1 MRKHGESGSRLY
13 ILWKGIKARCYNK
26 NHLAYKN
33 YGGRDIKMCDEWR
46 NNFLTFK
53 SFMLSIGY
61 NYEAP
66 YGEQTIER
74 IDVDKDYEPGN
85 CKLITKA
92 QQSYN
97 KRNNHYVEYKG
108 ERKTVAELANE
119 YKIDV
124 DTLLNRINHFGY
136 TVEEAIEKPVIHK
149 SRKVPEYTINGETHS
164 KRVWAEKFGLTYS
177 QMKAKTRHKTL
188 EQVVEELL
196 KGSN

>member
-1 MRKHGESGSRLY
+1 
-13 ILWKGIKARCYNK
+13 
-26 NHLAYKN
+26 
-33 YGGRDIKMCDEWR
+33 MCDEWR
-46 NNFLTFK
+46 DNFLTFK
-53 SFMLSIGY
+53 EFMIKKGY
-61 NYEAP
+61 DYNSP
-66 YGEQTIER
+66 RGEQTIER
-74 IDVDKDYEPGN
+74 IDVNGDYSPDN
-85 CKLITKA
+85 CVIISQA
-92 QQSYN
+92 QQNYN

-149 SRKVPEYTINGETHS
+149 PRKVPEYTINGETHS
-164 KRVWAEKFGLTYS
+164 KRGWAEKFGLTYS
-177 QMKAKTRHKTL
+177 QMKSKTRHKTL